1 MRNKLSSLLIVG
13 GLLVLVGSVGS
24 YEHES
29 INLLQLLIQA
39 IVSTGLMIT
48 GKAMN

>member
-1 MRNKLSSLLIVG
+1 MRNKLSSLLIVV

-29 INLLQLLIQA
+29 INLLQFIIQA
-39 IVSTGLMIT
+39 IVSTGLMLA